1 MQNLLQNFRFFW
13 YVKEFTRKDDKNA
26 MNVKRS
32 EDCFIKST
40 GKWKEVGYH
49 HRHPC
54 QRTPTLRCLLLGS
67 AGAGK
72 TSLLR
77 RYFHGTFN
85 RRRNSTMGADFY
97 SKKVSNPFFMNG
109 VLGMEQRFDDDKRSR
124 IAAGLRTRGS
134 KKKKKRKEKKSK
146 KKKKQEG
153 SRLIST
159 DDVQFSQSTE
169 NVSSCSGFSQ
179 INRPFMTSPEISR
192 EPYIFLQM
200 W

>member
-1 MQNLLQNFRFFW
+1 
-13 YVKEFTRKDDKNA
+13 
-26 MNVKRS
+26 
-32 EDCFIKST
+32 
-40 GKWKEVGYH
+40 
-49 HRHPC
+49 
-54 QRTPTLRCLLLGS
+54 
-67 AGAGK
+67 
-72 TSLLR
+72 
-77 RYFHGTFN
+77 
-85 RRRNSTMGADFY
+85 MGADFY

-109 VLGMEQRFDDDKRSR
+109 VLGMEQRFDDDERSR

-134 KKKKKRKEKKSK
+134 KKKRKKKKSK

-169 NVSSCSGFSQ
+169 KVSSCSGFSQ